1 MTPALV
7 LKLFLVPFLIYLVT
21 LAGRRWGPAVAGWL
35 SAFPV
40 VAGPILL
47 TISLEHGAAFAA
59 AAAEGTLLAVGA
71 TLVFCVAYAWAS
83 GRFGV
88 GGAMAAALLAYAAAV
103 GVLQGAHPPVVSS
116 FVAVWVALAL
126 APRLFPRVPAPVG
139 ASGRSNDMLWRMLG
153 AAALVLV
160 VTSGASQLGARLS
173 GIFAMFPV
181 MGTVLVGF
189 SHAQSGRS
197 HAVALLRGMVLG
209 YFAFAVFCLVVS
221 LLLRHAPIAVAFAA
235 AFLCAL
241 IVQLGIKALLTVWNK
256 RSAQLA

>member
-1 MTPALV
+1 MTTNLV
-7 LKLFLVPFLIYLVT
+7 LKLFLVPFLIYMIT

-47 TISLEHGAAFAA
+47 TIALEHGAPFAA

-71 TLVFCVAYAWAS
+71 TLVFCVAHAWAS

-88 GGAMAAALLAYAAAV
+88 AGSLIAALAAYFLAVAA
-103 GVLQGAHPPVVSS
+103 LQGAHPPVLAS
-116 FVAVWVALAL
+116 FCAVWAALAL
-126 APRLFPRVPAPVG
+126 APRLFPRVPAPTGG
-139 ASGRSNDMLWRMLG
+139 ATRTNDMAWRMLG
-153 AAALVLV
+153 AAVLVLA
-160 VTSGASQLGARLS
+160 VTGGAANLGPRLS

-189 SHAQSGRS
+189 AHAQSGRAHS
-197 HAVALLRGMVLG
+197 VALLRGMVLG

-221 LLLRHAPIAVAFAA
+221 ILLRQAPIGLAFAG
-235 AFLCAL
+235 AFLGAL
-241 IVQLGIKALLTVWNK
+241 VVQLGMKVLLATWSK
-256 RSAQLA
+256 RTAAPA

>member
-1 MTPALV
+1 
-7 LKLFLVPFLIYLVT
+7 
-21 LAGRRWGPAVAGWL
+21 VAGWL

-47 TISLEHGAAFAA
+47 TISLEHGPVFAA
-59 AAAEGTLLAVGA
+59 SAAEGTLLAVGA

-88 GGAMAAALLAYAAAV
+88 AGAMTAALLAYAAAV
-103 GVLQGAHPPVVSS
+103 GVLQGAHPPVVLS
-116 FVAVWVALAL
+116 FLAVWGALAL
-126 APRLFPRVPAPVG
+126 APHLFPRVAAPAG
-139 ASGRSNDMLWRMLG
+139 AGGRSNDMVWRMLG

-189 SHAQSGRS
+189 SHAQSGRA

-221 LLLRHAPIAVAFAA
+221 LMLRQAPIAVAFAA

-241 IVQLGIKALLTVWNK
+241 VVQLGMKVLLAAWNK
-256 RSAQLA
+256 RSAQLAA